1 VKKPFELRVILL
13 LLVVASLFSAC
24 ATSENSTGGDSGS
37 LSATSGTPVP
47 GEKLND
53 EGKFTPGG
61 PGSSG
66 SVHW

>member
-1 VKKPFELRVILL
+1 MKKPLAVLPVL
-13 LLVVASLFSAC
+13 LLVVALLLSAC
-24 ATSENSTGGDSGS
+24 ATSEDSMGGNSGS

-61 PGSSG
+61 PGTSG